1 MVIMKNEN
9 ITIILGAG
17 FSKSA
22 GLPLANE
29 INGFFDRD
37 NSNNLLSFGSGE
49 HLWFEFA
56 NDVYKN
62 NGRLSDD
69 FLMWGYVLNQLVEDY
84 KSQNGIFDN
93 YENFYQFVLDLL
105 KDSEKL
111 ELLFKSA
118 QETAENTNKYFS
130 KTNPNYKNNIYNF
143 INKPRSEIKS
153 FINDLV
159 GDLLFVRR
167 KRETFIE
174 DYFPFILK
182 IKSYSKIDFITLNH
196 DLLLET
202 ILKREL
208 NINYSDGFSRRQK
221 VLFEGKTPLNVFE
234 NDFTEPISIIK
245 LHGSID
251 VYRYDFYEEK
261 GSLAN
266 LSNEYRYYKTISFSE
281 KQSPIRHDPKTG
293 KVVQTFHREIS
304 PQFITGTRKEEI
316 IVSDKMYADLYN
328 QFDKRIHTNQEL
340 LIIGYSF
347 ADNHVNE
354 KIESALNSG
363 IVKKIIN
370 VNPGMDFPFDV
381 ELMKIEV
388 LNLKDIKE
396 IK

>member
-1 MVIMKNEN
+1 MKNES
-9 ITIILGAG
+9 ITVILGAG
-17 FSKSA
+17 FSKPA

-29 INGFFDRD
+29 INVFFDRD
-37 NSNNLLSFGSGE
+37 NRNNLLSFSSGE
-49 HLWFEFA
+49 HLWYEFA
-56 NDVYKN
+56 NATYRN
-62 NGRLSDD
+62 NGRLSDE
-69 FLMWGYVLNQLVEDY
+69 FLMWGYILNQLVEDY

-105 KDSEKL
+105 KDREKL

-118 QETAENTNKYFS
+118 QETAEKTNDYFS

-167 KRETFIE
+167 NRETFIE
-174 DYFPFILK
+174 AYYPFILK

-208 NINYSDGFSRRQK
+208 NINYSDGFSRNQK
-221 VLFEGKTPLNVFE
+221 LLFEGKTPLNVFE
-234 NDFTEPISIIK
+234 NDFKGPISVIK

-251 VYRYDFYEEK
+251 IYRYDFYHEK
-261 GSLAN
+261 GSLAS
-266 LSNEYRYYKTISFSE
+266 LTNEYRYYKTMSFSE
-281 KQSPIRHDPKTG
+281 KQSPKRHDPKTG
-293 KVVQTFHREIS
+293 KIVQTFHKEIS

-316 IVSDKMYADLYN
+316 IESDKMYADLYY
-328 QFDKRIHTNQEL
+328 QFDKRIHSNQEL

-347 ADNHVNE
+347 ADKHLNE
-354 KIESALNSG
+354 RIVSALNSG

-370 VNPGMDFPFDV
+370 VNPGLDFPFDV